1 MRIALGLCTVS
12 AIVLLAACGPGSAF
26 DNSFRESYR
35 EKAVEG
41 CLEGSR
47 RAPAPDGVD
56 FQRICECAVDRH
68 MAGRSATDLMGES
81 DDAAQS
87 GARDATLQCVR
98 EIVPGAAGAAP
109 GDAAAPVTAAP
120 PIGGAKPAG

>member
-1 MRIALGLCTVS
+1 MRIALGLGTVS
-12 AIVLLAACGPGSAF
+12 VIVLLAACGPGSAF

-41 CLEGSR
+41 CVEGSR
-47 RAPAPDGVD
+47 RAPAAPGVD

-68 MAGRSATDLMGES
+68 MQGKSATDLMGEA

-87 GARDATLQCVR
+87 GAQETTLQCVR
-98 EIVPGAAGAAP
+98 EIVP
-109 GDAAAPVTAAP
+109 
-120 PIGGAKPAG
+120 